1 MALRA
6 CTIARRGFSSAQPSI
21 ADLVARIEML
31 EGEIAGLRPKMAM
44 TKLGK
49 TNLNV
54 SRVSLGCAPLGGVYG
69 GMDLKKAQS
78 LVDYC
83 FASGINF
90 FDTSPYYGDTKSE
103 SVLGHCLHAADVPR
117 DEYVIATKVGRYGDF
132 VDFSPERVTASVEE
146 SLSRLQTDYIDVI
159 QCHDIEFAASME
171 MVINE
176 TLPALAELK
185 RKGKVRHIGITGLPL
200 SVMDFVLDR
209 VDEVKDVE
217 IDTVLTYCCG
227 TLNNN
232 QLPKYLPRWKHR
244 HLGIIQGGAA
254 SMGLLTPQGPQDW
267 HPAPRQIRDAC
278 RDFVRHVEGSGHSVM
293 KLAFQYTYAEKNVHS
308 LLIGPT
314 EVEHLRGSLEWAK
327 EPLNESD
334 RLFLDE
340 ASLIL
345 APIKNKVWVEEGSE
359 ENIALASAG
368 FWAEQRDVTQRIEAK
383 NTSYALPK
391 WESGAAGDLSFE
403 DLVVLDRKS

>member
-1 MALRA
+1 M
-6 CTIARRGFSSAQPSI
+6 IKQ
-21 ADLVARIEML
+21 
-31 EGEIAGLRPKMAM
+31 
-44 TKLGK
+44 
-49 TNLNV
+49 
-54 SRVSLGCAPLGGVYG
+54 
-69 GMDLKKAQS
+69 
-78 LVDYC
+78 
-83 FASGINF
+83 
-90 FDTSPYYGDTKSE
+90 
-103 SVLGHCLHAADVPR
+103 
-117 DEYVIATKVGRYGDF
+117 
-132 VDFSPERVTASVEE
+132 
-146 SLSRLQTDYIDVI
+146 
-159 QCHDIEFAASME
+159 
-171 MVINE
+171 
-176 TLPALAELK
+176 
-185 RKGKVRHIGITGLPL
+185 
-200 SVMDFVLDR
+200 
-209 VDEVKDVE
+209 DEVKEVE

-314 EVEHLRGSLEWAK
+314 EVEHLIGSLDWAK
-327 EPLNESD
+327 EPLTESD

-368 FWAEQRDVTQRIEAK
+368 FWAEQRDVTQRIQAN

-391 WESGAAGDLSFE
+391 WETGAAGSLSFE
-403 DLVVLDRKS
+403 DLVVLDRKSG